1 MSGNEEVQDPRFH
14 ARSLGDLL
22 PALAA
27 AGLRVDLHGEVPLPG
42 ADQRHHPFA
51 GETLSD
57 DEWDA
62 VLWLNEELATW
73 AFYGLGTGAA
83 PSELAAELGP
93 ELEWR
98 LWLAHFDF
106 MSRACLS
113 GNCLR

>member
-83 PSELAAELGP
+83 PSELAAELANGTAIP
-93 ELEWR
+93 NVAVGTCTEDR
-98 LWLAHFDF
+98 
-106 MSRACLS
+106 S
-113 GNCLR
+113 